1 MEKKIG
7 CARLRAAPQRQ
18 KTTGNFAQN
27 RLAQNR
33 LAKTWILREF
43 LKIEIESAGFT
54 RGHWRSLEGIKDD
67 FIALKVLKNAKKSF
81 FKKSIFDH

>member
-1 MEKKIG
+1 M
-7 CARLRAAPQRQ
+7 
-18 KTTGNFAQN
+18 NFQ
-27 RLAQNR
+27 
-33 LAKTWILREF
+33 
-43 LKIEIESAGFT
+43 KIEIESAGFT